1 MKIDLQKSINEF
13 IKYTEKYDMS
23 VFEIQNKQKH
33 SLRVMEISNKIAKA
47 LNLSEM
53 I

>member
-23 VFEIQNKQKH
+23 VFEIQN
-33 SLRVMEISNKIAKA
+33 N
-47 LNLSEM
+47 
-53 I
+53 